1 MIIENEITIRLS
13 FFLGVFVSMGVWE
26 LIAPR
31 RGLSTSK
38 AKRWVTN
45 IGIVVINT
53 IVVRLLF
60 SAAAVGTAVLANQ
73 NDWGV
78 LNLLIWPS
86 ELEVFL
92 AIIALDFI
100 IYLQHVMFH
109 AIPVLWRLHMVH
121 HADLDLDVTSGARF
135 HPIEIILS
143 MGIKLASVVLIG
155 ASAEAVVI
163 FEVLLNATAMFNH
176 SNVRIPKPLDQL
188 LRYIIVTP
196 DMHVIHH
203 SVRREETNRNFG
215 FNLPWWDRL
224 FGTYLSE
231 PQKGY
236 QEMTIGLDQFRDPG
250 RLTLAKILVLPFSGN
265 TGGYAFTQDEQDKPK
280 KLDE

>member
-1 MIIENEITIRLS
+1 MIIENEISIRLG
-13 FFLGVFVSMGVWE
+13 FFVGIFVFMVSWE
-26 LIAPR
+26 LMAPR
-31 RGLSTSK
+31 RDLSTSK
-38 AKRWVTN
+38 AMRWLTN

-60 SAAAVGTAVLANQ
+60 SAAAVGTA
-73 NDWGV
+73 
-78 LNLLIWPS
+78 
-86 ELEVFL
+86 
-92 AIIALDFI
+92 IIASQRNWGIINILEWPAWFAMPFAVITLDFI

-109 AIPVLWRLHMVH
+109 AVPVLWRLHMVH

-135 HPIEIILS
+135 HPIEIVLS
-143 MGIKLASVVLIG
+143 MGIKLPAVVLIG

-176 SNVRIPKPLDQL
+176 SNVRIPKQLDLL
-188 LRYIIVTP
+188 LRWIIVTP

-203 SVRREETNRNFG
+203 SVKREETNRNFG

-224 FGTYLSE
+224 LGTYLPE

-236 QEMTIGLDQFRDPG
+236 LGMTIGLEQFRNPA
-250 RLTLAKILVLPFSGN
+250 RLGLSKILLLPFTGN
-265 TGGYAFTQDEQDKPK
+265 TGGYAFTRDKVGQRGK
-280 KLDE
+280 AG

>member
-1 MIIENEITIRLS
+1 MIIENEIAIRLG
-13 FFLGVFVSMGVWE
+13 FFVGIFVFMASWE

-31 RGLSTSK
+31 RDLSTSK
-38 AKRWVTN
+38 ALRWFTN

-53 IVVRLLF
+53 IVVRLFF
-60 SAAAVGTAVLANQ
+60 SAAAVGFAVLTAQ
-73 NDWGV
+73 NSWGV
-78 LNLLIWPS
+78 LNQVAWFPCLEGLLSVI
-86 ELEVFL
+86 V
-92 AIIALDFI
+92 LDFI

-135 HPIEIILS
+135 HPIEIVLS
-143 MGIKLASVVLIG
+143 MGIKLASIVLIG

-163 FEVLLNATAMFNH
+163 FEVLLNVTAMFNH
-176 SNVRIPKPLDQL
+176 SNVRIPKQLDQL
-188 LRYIIVTP
+188 LRWIIVTP

-203 SVRREETNRNFG
+203 SVNREETNRNFG

-224 FGTYLSE
+224 LGTYLPE

-236 QEMTIGLDQFRDPG
+236 MGMTIGLEQFRNPE
-250 RLTLAKILVLPFSGN
+250 RLSLVKILMLPFFGN
-265 TGGYAFTQDEQDKPK
+265 TGGYTFTQDEQGKPK